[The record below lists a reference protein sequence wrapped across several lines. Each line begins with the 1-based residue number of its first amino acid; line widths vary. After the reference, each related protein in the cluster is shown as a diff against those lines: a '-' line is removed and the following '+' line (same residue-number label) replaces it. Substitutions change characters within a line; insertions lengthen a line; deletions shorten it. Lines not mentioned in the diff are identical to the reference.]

1 MSYFNTTNEKQPEL
15 SLAWKHN
22 DSVDNDIKKIFA
34 NNPNGLT
41 AYEVYEKVHSM
52 GYNHKESSVRR
63 SCTDLFNDGYL
74 ILTDDKRL
82 SASGRPNKVYKKK

>member
-1 MSYFNTTNEKQPEL
+1 MSYYNTTNEKQPEL
-15 SLAWKHN
+15 SLSWKHN
-22 DSVDNDIKKIFA
+22 DSVDNDIKKIFV

-41 AYEVYEKVHSM
+41 AYEVYEKVRSM